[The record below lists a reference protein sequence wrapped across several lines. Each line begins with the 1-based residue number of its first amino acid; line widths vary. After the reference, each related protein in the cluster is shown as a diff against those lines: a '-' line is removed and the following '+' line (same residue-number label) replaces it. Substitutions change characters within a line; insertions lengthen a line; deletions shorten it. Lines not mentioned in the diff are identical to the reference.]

1 MLIWMAVGGAL
12 LGWVLGSFSESALM
26 YGGLLGLGIGWGLRR
41 AVRVEIARGTLPLTA
56 ELEALRAV
64 VSERPRDIAGLRY
77 REDRLADAAG
87 DWNGP
92 SPAIPLVAE
101 APVAAAVA
109 DTGFDTPAGTDPGS
123 AAVSNAGT
131 DAPSAADQR
140 WRSPPSGDRASAPI
154 EPRGPGWLAS
164 GIAAARGWLFGG
176 NTIVR
181 LGLVILFVGL
191 SFLASY
197 AAAAGLFPIEF
208 RLALVGVFGIALLGI
223 GFRTRVKRPD
233 FALALQGGGVAVI
246 YLTLFGAARFYD
258 LVPLSAAFV
267 LMIAVCSLGCALALL
282 QRSQALAV
290 TAFAGGFAVPLLL
303 GGDGGNALGLF
314 GYGTIL
320 NLAILFIA
328 RARTWRVLNLLGF
341 FATFGIAS
349 LWGATSY
356 SPEHF
361 LVAQIFLIASVL
373 IYVVTAV
380 LYTRATPGKFGNA
393 VDTTLLFGP
402 ALAGFGMEVALI
414 GDRPFGSAFAALG
427 FAALYLGVSLV
438 ARRRQHEGLRVMN
451 EAMLAIG
458 IGFVTMAVPLA
469 LGARWTSAAWALE
482 GAGAFWVGMRQA
494 RWLPRLFG
502 LLLQVVATLLYIG
515 TLDDNVAALPF
526 ANPAFV
532 GAILVALGWFATAW
546 FARETTAPGETRL
559 AQAYARGEA
568 VIATPAFVIGFAAW
582 WTGWLME
589 ATRLHPAVERSMVP
603 VPVFSASVQILLAM
617 LAYLV
622 SAAAFQT
629 VARRRDWPVA
639 AWPARVGV
647 GALWIGFLA
656 QVGRGDS
663 VLSSPGCF
671 LWIVALAVH
680 GWMLFRSDRDDD
692 RGVAVLG
699 ARLVASASH
708 VAGVWL
714 AVMLIGDML
723 WFGIDRAALWSTAW
737 SEVTFLA
744 GAVVVLAVLTL
755 WAGPALRGASAGRR
769 WPLDRHAVDYAWTA
783 AVPIA
788 LGIFGGAAA
797 IALFSSGDTAPL
809 PFLPLLNPVD
819 VMVALAAG
827 VLLLWRQAVL
837 RADTVPAGA
846 ALMVGKGIWLP
857 IAALGFVAANGAWL
871 RTAHHLAGVAWHAE
885 TLLGD
890 ALVETGIAILWT
902 VIALTLMVVAHRRAT
917 RGLWL
922 AGAGLLGATVVKL
935 LVVDLYA
942 TGGGARI
949 IAFIAVGMLMLLV
962 GYLAPLPPKAMADDA
977 ERGIAA

>member
-1 MLIWMAVGGAL
+1 MLIWMAIVGAL
-12 LGWVLGSFSESALM
+12 LGWVLGSFSETALFL
-26 YGGLLGLGIGWGLRR
+26 GGAVGLCIGWALRR
-41 AVRVEIARGTLPLTA
+41 AMRIEIVRETGVLSA
-56 ELEALRAV
+56 EVALLRAHV
-64 VSERPRDIAGLRY
+64 NDLMDAPRY
-77 REDRLADAAG
+77 RTDGVADA
-87 DWNGP
+87 P
-92 SPAIPLVAE
+92 EVRTTPRSIEPLVAE
-101 APVAAAVA
+101 PSIATVAPEVVSQREALT
-109 DTGFDTPAGTDPGS
+109 DFDTAAGS
-123 AAVSNAGT
+123 
-131 DAPSAADQR
+131 R
-140 WRSPPSGDRASAPI
+140 WGSPPAGDRAASIPAPA
-154 EPRGPGWLAS
+154 EPREPGWLAS
-164 GIAAARGWLFGG
+164 GVAAARGWLFGG

-208 RLALVGVFGIALLGI
+208 RLAVVGLFGIALLGI
-223 GFRTRVKRPD
+223 GFRTRTKRPD
-233 FALALQGGGVAVI
+233 FALALQGGGVAII

-267 LMIAVCSLGCALALL
+267 LMIAVCALGCALALL

-303 GGDGGNALGLF
+303 GGEGGNTLGLF

-320 NLAILFIA
+320 NLAILIIA
-328 RARTWRVLNLLGF
+328 RARTWRVLNLVGF

-349 LWGATSY
+349 LWGATAY
-356 SPEHF
+356 RPEHF
-361 LVAQIFLIASVL
+361 LIAQIFLIVSVL

-402 ALAGFGMEVALI
+402 ALAGFGLEVALI

-427 FAALYLGVSLV
+427 FAALYMGVSLV
-438 ARRRQHEGLRVMN
+438 ARRRQRGGQQEGLHVMN

-458 IGFVTMAVPLA
+458 IGFVTMAIPLA

-494 RWLPRLFG
+494 RWMPRLFG
-502 LLLQVVATLLYIG
+502 LALQVVATLLYLG
-515 TLDDNVAALPF
+515 TLDDNFAALPF

-532 GAILVALGWFATAW
+532 GAILVALGWFATSW
-546 FARETTAPGETRL
+546 FARDTIAPGETRL
-559 AQAYARGEA
+559 ARAYARGEA
-568 VIATPAFVIGFAAW
+568 VIATPAFLTGFAAW

-589 ATRLHPAVERSMVP
+589 ATRLYPAVERSVAP
-603 VPVFSASVQILLAM
+603 VAVFSTNVQILLAM

-629 VARRRDWPVA
+629 IARRRDWPVA
-639 AWPARVGV
+639 AWPARVSV
-647 GALWIGFLA
+647 GALWIGFVA
-656 QVGRGDS
+656 HVDRGGT

-680 GWMLFRSDRDDD
+680 GWMLFRSDRD
-692 RGVAVLG
+692 GVETPGTRA
-699 ARLVASASH
+699 VASASH

-714 AVMLIGDML
+714 AVVLLADML
-723 WFGIDRAALWSTAW
+723 WYGIDRAQLWWTAW
-737 SEVTFLA
+737 NEVTFLA
-744 GAVVVLAVLTL
+744 GAVAVLAGLTL
-755 WAGPALRGASAGRR
+755 WAGPALRGDLAATR
-769 WPLDRHAVDYAWTA
+769 WPLNRHAVDYAWTA

-788 LGIFGGAAA
+788 LGIFSGAAA

-809 PFLPLLNPVD
+809 PFVPLLNPVD

-827 VLLLWRQAVL
+827 VLLLWRRAVL
-837 RADTVPAGA
+837 AADAVPAGA
-846 ALMVGKGIWLP
+846 ALLASKRIWLP

-871 RTAHHLAGVAWHAE
+871 RTAHHLAGVEWEAD
-885 TLLGD
+885 TLLGN

-917 RGLWL
+917 RSLWL
-922 AGAGLLGATVVKL
+922 AGASLLGATVVKL

-962 GYLAPLPPKAMADDA
+962 GYLAPLPPKVASDDTK
-977 ERGIAA
+977 RGAVA

>member
-1 MLIWMAVGGAL
+1 MLIWMAIVGAL
-12 LGWVLGSFSESALM
+12 LGWVLGSFSETALFL
-26 YGGLLGLGIGWGLRR
+26 GGAVGLCIGWALRR
-41 AVRVEIARGTLPLTA
+41 AMRIEIVRETA
-56 ELEALRAV
+56 VLSAEVALLRAHV
-64 VSERPRDIAGLRY
+64 NELMDAPRY
-77 REDRLADAAG
+77 RTDGVADVEVRTT
-87 DWNGP
+87 P
-92 SPAIPLVAE
+92 SAIEPLVAE
-101 APVAAAVA
+101 PLTATVAPEVVSQREAPT
-109 DTGFDTPAGTDPGS
+109 DFDTPADS
-123 AAVSNAGT
+123 LA
-131 DAPSAADQR
+131 AADRR
-140 WRSPPSGDRASAPI
+140 WRSPPSGDRAAASVTAPA
-154 EPRGPGWLAS
+154 EPREPGWLAS
-164 GIAAARGWLFGG
+164 GVAAARGWLFGG

-208 RLALVGVFGIALLGI
+208 RLAVVGLFGIALLGI
-223 GFRTRVKRPD
+223 GFRTRTKRPD
-233 FALALQGGGVAVI
+233 FALALQGGGVAII

-267 LMIAVCSLGCALALL
+267 LMIAVCALGCALALL

-303 GGDGGNALGLF
+303 GGEGGNALGLF

-328 RARTWRVLNLLGF
+328 RARTWRVLNLVGF

-349 LWGATSY
+349 LWGATAY
-356 SPEHF
+356 RPEHF
-361 LVAQIFLIASVL
+361 LIAQIFLIVSVL

-402 ALAGFGMEVALI
+402 ALAGFGLEVALI

-438 ARRRQHEGLRVMN
+438 ARRRQRGGQQEGLRVMN

-458 IGFVTMAVPLA
+458 IGFVTMAIPLA

-494 RWLPRLFG
+494 RWMPRLFG
-502 LLLQVVATLLYIG
+502 LALQVFATLLYLG
-515 TLDDNVAALPF
+515 TLDDNIAALPF

-546 FARETTAPGETRL
+546 FAWEPIAPGETRL
-559 AQAYARGEA
+559 ARTYARGEA
-568 VIATPAFVIGFAAW
+568 VIATPAFLTGFAAW
-582 WTGWLME
+582 WIGWLME
-589 ATRLHPAVERSMVP
+589 ATRLYPAVERSLSP
-603 VPVFSASVQILLAM
+603 VPVFSANVQILLAM

-629 VARRRDWPVA
+629 IARRRDWPVA
-639 AWPARVGV
+639 AWPARVSV
-647 GALWIGFLA
+647 GALWIGF
-656 QVGRGDS
+656 VGQADRGGT

-671 LWIVALAVH
+671 LWIVALAVY
-680 GWMLFRSDRDDD
+680 GWMLFRSDRDD
-692 RGVAVLG
+692 VATPG
-699 ARLVASASH
+699 TRAVASASH

-714 AVMLIGDML
+714 AVVLLADML

-737 SEVTFLA
+737 NEVTFLA
-744 GAVVVLAVLTL
+744 GAVAVLAGLTL
-755 WAGPALRGASAGRR
+755 WAGPALRGDRAGTR

-788 LGIFGGAAA
+788 LGIFSGAAA

-809 PFLPLLNPVD
+809 PFVPVLNPVD

-827 VLLLWRQAVL
+827 VLLLWRRAVL
-837 RADTVPAGA
+837 AADAVPAGA
-846 ALMVGKGIWLP
+846 ALLASKRIWLP
-857 IAALGFVAANGAWL
+857 IAVLGFVAANGAWL
-871 RTAHHLAGVAWHAE
+871 RTAHHLAGVAWEAD
-885 TLLGD
+885 TLLGN
-890 ALVETGIAILWT
+890 ALVETGMAILWT

-917 RGLWL
+917 RSLWL
-922 AGAGLLGATVVKL
+922 AGASLLGATVVKL

-962 GYLAPLPPKAMADDA
+962 GYLAPLPPKVVSDDA
-977 ERGIAA
+977 ERGVEA

>member
-1 MLIWMAVGGAL
+1 MLIWMAIVGAL
-12 LGWVLGSFSESALM
+12 LGWVLGSFSETALFL
-26 YGGLLGLGIGWGLRR
+26 GGAVGLCIGWALRR
-41 AVRVEIARGTLPLTA
+41 AMRIEIVRETA
-56 ELEALRAV
+56 VLSAEVALLRAHV
-64 VSERPRDIAGLRY
+64 NELMDAPRY
-77 REDRLADAAG
+77 RTDGVADV
-87 DWNGP
+87 P
-92 SPAIPLVAE
+92 EVRTTPRSIEPLVAE
-101 APVAAAVA
+101 RPTGMVAPEVVSQREALTDFDTAAA
-109 DTGFDTPAGTDPGS
+109 S
-123 AAVSNAGT
+123 
-131 DAPSAADQR
+131 R
-140 WRSPPSGDRASAPI
+140 WGSPPSGDRAASVPAPA
-154 EPRGPGWLAS
+154 EPREPGWLAS
-164 GIAAARGWLFGG
+164 GVAAARGWLFGG

-208 RLALVGVFGIALLGI
+208 RLAVVGLFGIALLGI
-223 GFRTRVKRPD
+223 GFRTRTKRPD
-233 FALALQGGGVAVI
+233 FALALQGGGVAII

-267 LMIAVCSLGCALALL
+267 LMIAVCALGCALALL

-303 GGDGGNALGLF
+303 GGEGGNALGLF

-328 RARTWRVLNLLGF
+328 RARTWRVLNLVGF

-349 LWGATSY
+349 LWGATAY
-356 SPEHF
+356 RPEHF
-361 LVAQIFLIASVL
+361 VIAQIFLIVSVL

-402 ALAGFGMEVALI
+402 ALAGFGLEVALI

-438 ARRRQHEGLRVMN
+438 ARRRQQEGLRVMN

-458 IGFVTMAVPLA
+458 IGFVTMAIPLA

-494 RWLPRLFG
+494 RWMPRLFG
-502 LLLQVVATLLYIG
+502 LALQVVATLLYLG
-515 TLDDNVAALPF
+515 TLDDNIAALPF

-546 FARETTAPGETRL
+546 FARKTIARETIAPGETRL
-559 AQAYARGEA
+559 ARAYARGEG
-568 VIATPAFVIGFAAW
+568 VIATPAFLTGFAAW
-582 WTGWLME
+582 WIGWMME
-589 ATRLHPAVERSMVP
+589 ATRLYPAVERSLAP
-603 VPVFSASVQILLAM
+603 VPVFSTNVQILLAM

-629 VARRRDWPVA
+629 IARRRDWPVA
-639 AWPARVGV
+639 AWPARVSV
-647 GALWIGFLA
+647 GALWIGFVA
-656 QVGRGDS
+656 QADRGGT

-671 LWIVALAVH
+671 LWIAALAVH
-680 GWMLFRSDRDDD
+680 GWMLFRSDRD
-692 RGVAVLG
+692 GVETPGTRA
-699 ARLVASASH
+699 VASASH

-714 AVMLIGDML
+714 AVVLLADML
-723 WFGIDRAALWSTAW
+723 WYGIDRAALWSTAW
-737 SEVTFLA
+737 NEVTFLA
-744 GAVVVLAVLTL
+744 GAVAVLAGLTL
-755 WAGPALRGASAGRR
+755 WAGPALRGDRAATR
-769 WPLDRHAVDYAWTA
+769 WPLDRHALHYAWTA

-788 LGIFGGAAA
+788 LGIFGGAVA

-809 PFLPLLNPVD
+809 PFVPLLNPVD

-827 VLLLWRQAVL
+827 VLLLWRRTVL
-837 RADTVPAGA
+837 AADAVPAGA
-846 ALMVGKGIWLP
+846 ALLASKRIWLP
-857 IAALGFVAANGAWL
+857 IAVLGFVAANGAWL
-871 RTAHHLAGVAWHAE
+871 RTAHHLAGVAWEAD
-885 TLLGD
+885 TLLGN

-917 RGLWL
+917 RSLWL
-922 AGAGLLGATVVKL
+922 AGASLLGATVVKL

-962 GYLAPLPPKAMADDA
+962 GYLAPLPPKVSSDDTK
-977 ERGIAA
+977 RGAVA